1 MVNLDLLFNPL
12 SVAVVGASNDVRKTG
27 HRYITNLARGSYSGK
42 LYPVNPGESEILG
55 LTSYHRVTDI
65 PGDVDLAIVSV
76 PARTVLNVITDCS
89 RKGVRFAV
97 VHTAGFAELGVE
109 GAGLQEQMVEQ
120 ARLGGTRIIG
130 PNCMGIYSTQA
141 GINTVAPVP
150 VAKEDAGTA
159 AFVGQSGW
167 VTENVLG
174 IGYERGLRFGKVV
187 SIGNQ
192 SDLTIED
199 LLEYLGND
207 DDTSVIGIYIEG
219 IKKGREFL
227 RIAREVSLKKAVIV
241 WKTGRSEYGV
251 RAAIS
256 HTGSIAG
263 DSIVADAALVQ
274 SGVIIARD
282 LEDMVDL
289 MAGFTSP
296 VLPAGNRLGLLAEAG
311 GGAVAGSDS
320 ASALG
325 FDLPTL
331 STETQQELISIL
343 SGVIPPFAPPKNPV
357 DIVWGPSVN
366 RSNFFIRCSRAII
379 KEVDALLVVNY
390 REYDEEFAGGL
401 AKLRDETNK
410 TILIVPGHSFENR
423 KGMELMTRH
432 GVPSFT
438 IPERALKTLQA
449 MLRLS
454 RYRSGC

>member
-1 MVNLDLLFNPL
+1 MVDLDRLFNPL

-27 HRYITNLARGSYSGK
+27 HRYITNLAKGSYSGE

-55 LTSYHRVTDI
+55 LTSYQRVTDI
-65 PGDVDLAIVSV
+65 PGDVDLAIVTV
-76 PARTVLNVITDCS
+76 PARIVPKVISDCS

-109 GAGLQEQMVEQ
+109 GAGLQEQMIEQ
-120 ARLGGTRIIG
+120 AQSGGTRIIG

-150 VAKEDAGTA
+150 ATQEDAGTV

-167 VTENVLG
+167 ATENVLG

-192 SDLTIED
+192 SDLTVED
-199 LLEYLGND
+199 LLEYFGND
-207 DDTSVIGIYIEG
+207 DNTSVIGIYIEG
-219 IKKGREFL
+219 MKRGREFL
-227 RIAREVSLKKAVIV
+227 RIAREVSRKKAVVV
-241 WKTGRSEYGV
+241 WKAGRSEYGV
-251 RAAIS
+251 RAAMS

-263 DSIVADAALVQ
+263 DSIAADAALMQ
-274 SGVIIARD
+274 SGVVLARD
-282 LEDMVDL
+282 LEHLIDL
-289 MAGFTSP
+289 MVGFTSP
-296 VLPAGNRLGLLAEAG
+296 VLPAGNRLGLLVEAG
-311 GGAVAGSDS
+311 GGSVAGSDS
-320 ASALG
+320 AAALG
-325 FDLPTL
+325 FDLCTL
-331 STETQQELISIL
+331 STETQQELIGIL
-343 SGVIPPFAPPKNPV
+343 SGVIPPFAPPRNPV

-366 RSNFFIRCSRAII
+366 RSSFFLRCSRVIV

-390 REYDEEFAGGL
+390 REYDDEFAVGL
-401 AKLRDETNK
+401 AKLRDEVNK

-438 IPERALKTLQA
+438 IPERALGTLQS

-454 RYRSGC
+454 RYRSDY